1 MNLETLKDKSLLIL
15 KLLIAGF
22 IIGAPSV
29 LWLMGEEAAVYFT
42 FTVFSLLSALR
53 IYANGK
59 LWVSPLNYSM
69 TALLIYAAL
78 LSLFAKNHEG
88 NLIYICSLAIALLFI
103 TVFFDYLR
111 ENTQESMDR
120 RLKYMLVASGAAVCC
135 VNFIYWFFVALP
147 VGDKFLFNLGF
158 GSNDLLAIFI
168 FAGIWSAV
176 MLFNGASAAVKRILV
191 ILMLPMIAAWIMAS
205 SAVSYVF
212 AGVII
217 VGFIVYKKAKIAFI
231 PAAIL
236 CSAVLLIVL
245 YGFFDTSAFNDA
257 FLCGIHKPFGVGGGG
272 FLSGQ
277 EMYASRFY
285 DGVTSLGLLANVV
298 SSSGIF
304 GFIILLIL
312 FLREMYLL
320 IKKQLFFSFVSLLTF
335 CIVLFVPFTD
345 FAAAILF
352 ASGTM
357 AYNEF
362 ICNGHI
368 SLQLNEKKRAHI
380 CIALT
385 AAGIISAT
393 LMCHALIRMNG
404 DRQYNNK
411 NYSKAQDL
419 YTIAANIN
427 ITDAKSCRGIVSCM
441 LDMGLTDEQKALE
454 YSAKAGKREKNNV
467 TNMVQT
473 ALIMHKGERYK
484 ESAQI
489 WKELIL
495 KAPHNDNYKVM
506 YAETLYEIVQSN
518 ERGSKETK
526 DAYREIVNISEKTA
540 DLDAKKEINDL
551 ADKAQEFNK
560 GVLINEGEAI
570 N

>member
-1 MNLETLKDKSLLIL
+1 
-15 KLLIAGF
+15 
-22 IIGAPSV
+22 
-29 LWLMGEEAAVYFT
+29 
-42 FTVFSLLSALR
+42 
-53 IYANGK
+53 
-59 LWVSPLNYSM
+59 
-69 TALLIYAAL
+69 
-78 LSLFAKNHEG
+78 
-88 NLIYICSLAIALLFI
+88 
-103 TVFFDYLR
+103 
-111 ENTQESMDR
+111 MDR
-120 RLKYMLVASGAAVCC
+120 RLKYMLVASGAAVCW
-135 VNFIYWFFVALP
+135 VNFIYWVFVALP

-217 VGFIVYKKAKIAFI
+217 VGFIEYKKAKIAFI

-277 EMYASRFY
+277 VMYASRFY

-345 FAAAILF
+345 FPAATLF

-368 SLQLNEKKRAHI
+368 SLQLNEKKRARI

-393 LMCHALIRMNG
+393 LMCHALIRING

-411 NYSKAQDL
+411 NYS
-419 YTIAANIN
+419 
-427 ITDAKSCRGIVSCM
+427 
-441 LDMGLTDEQKALE
+441 
-454 YSAKAGKREKNNV
+454 
-467 TNMVQT
+467 
-473 ALIMHKGERYK
+473 
-484 ESAQI
+484 
-489 WKELIL
+489 
-495 KAPHNDNYKVM
+495 
-506 YAETLYEIVQSN
+506 
-518 ERGSKETK
+518 
-526 DAYREIVNISEKTA
+526 
-540 DLDAKKEINDL
+540 
-551 ADKAQEFNK
+551 
-560 GVLINEGEAI
+560 
-570 N
+570 

>member
-368 SLQLNEKKRAHI
+368 SLQLNEKKRARI

-393 LMCHALIRMNG
+393 LMCHALIRING

-560 GVLINEGEAI
+560 GVLVNEGEDI